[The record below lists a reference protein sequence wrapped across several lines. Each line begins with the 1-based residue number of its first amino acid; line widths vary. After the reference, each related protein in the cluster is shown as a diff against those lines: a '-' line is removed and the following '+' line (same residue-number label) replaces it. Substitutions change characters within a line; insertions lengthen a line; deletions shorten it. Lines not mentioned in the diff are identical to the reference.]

1 MPKIITTS
9 FAKSKSREWFD
20 GKKAKLLVKYR
31 NIGNEEIEKDTIVE
45 ILHRE
50 VGKIQFNVRN
60 PKTGVFIY
68 KVWCE
73 HLELLEDASN

>member
-9 FAKSKSREWFD
+9 FAKSKSRDWFG
-20 GKKAKLLVKYR
+20 GKKAKLL
-31 NIGNEEIEKDTIVE
+31 DTIVE

-50 VGKIQFNVRN
+50 VGKIEFNVRN

>member
-1 MPKIITTS
+1 MSKRITTS

-20 GKKAKLLVKYR
+20 GKKAKLLVKYN
-31 NIGNEEIEKDTIVE
+31 NIGKEEIEKDTTVE

-50 VGKIQFNVRN
+50 VGKTEFNVSN

-68 KVWCE
+68 RVWCE
-73 HLELLEDASN
+73 HLELIEDASN